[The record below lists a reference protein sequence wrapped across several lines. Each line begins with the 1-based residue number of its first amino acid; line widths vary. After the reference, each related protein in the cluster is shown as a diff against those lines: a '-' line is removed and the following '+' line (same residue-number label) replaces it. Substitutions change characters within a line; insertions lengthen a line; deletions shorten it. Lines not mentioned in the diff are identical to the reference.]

1 MVMRIIIYDL
11 QPYPIHKAL
20 LYIFFHSILKWTL
33 GISYFSH
40 FPDWAWGLVGLNE
53 NQEVSELTFKPNFC
67 TLWLVSVITSCC
79 LMECLL
85 IVESGSDMSIRSH
98 SLNDKRRRFIFM
110 SGLMKAL
117 SFYSHLLWGTL
128 GTFNASQRK
137 S

>member
-1 MVMRIIIYDL
+1 MRETENKAVKYVKYIIF
-11 QPYPIHKAL
+11 QK
-20 LYIFFHSILKWTL
+20 
-33 GISYFSH
+33 ISAK
-40 FPDWAWGLVGLNE
+40 DNE

-85 IVESGSDMSIRSH
+85 RVESGSDMSIRSH